1 MMASINVY
9 QTASAIRFA
18 DAVLRIGQ
26 QYDAASRCAADTQ
39 SAIEGAERLEMDTTA
54 MHAIH
59 AADCKRA
66 DTVYAT
72 LMILLADVPTE
83 QVFAGPSG
91 GWRVRVEW
99 RPLATKDRLNVY
111 AQMIED

>member
-1 MMASINVY
+1 MRTINVY

-39 SAIEGAERLEMDTTA
+39 SAIEGAERLELDTTA
-54 MHAIH
+54 MRLIH

-72 LMILLADVPTE
+72 LLILLADVTGA

-91 GWRVRVEW
+91 CWRVRVEW
-99 RPLATKDRLNVY
+99 YPQRTKDRLTIY
-111 AQMIED
+111 AEQID